1 MRIGCRADRN
11 QLLKDFM
18 KDYGYVEDVGMG
30 IPRKM
35 IRGMKAHNGT
45 DVGLVER
52 DEAFI
57 VTLIAA

>member
-1 MRIGCRADRN
+1 
-11 QLLKDFM
+11 M